1 MREALSTDWTN
12 LRRTVDI
19 RKEVDQSG
27 EEESRRINPERE
39 RQRRRRSPR
48 IRRRIDVRRRPE
60 RRREESTRRISSPE
74 RERQMRRRSPQL
86 RRTVEL
92 RRRTDRRE
100 ERRTRTVSPDQ
111 ERRARRSRERLSR
124 RRRRSPA
131 TGSPTRRSPARS
143 PGDRGPITSNS
154 PNQHGDTT
162 APPSREEEDK
172 VQVPQSTDHQP
183 DVHQLEHPEIVDQPQ
198 AAPPIIL
205 EPLPPLPVVREVTPP
220 PPSSPHPDSL
230 RGLRIPEEDP
240 VRTSKSAALTRR
252 VKYLDE
258 DTKRALRVTELIPQF
273 NRWSKRCANALLK
286 STGAEEAR
294 VALLGSKFK
303 LTPTL
308 RKIRRNIDAS
318 LRKKTPIANGAWFSV
333 NTRGQRLKVTID
345 RVVNTIT
352 EESWQEGRRSNL
364 MKEICKEMN
373 NDLYNMCFF

>member
-1 MREALSTDWTN
+1 M
-12 LRRTVDI
+12 
-19 RKEVDQSG
+19 
-27 EEESRRINPERE
+27 
-39 RQRRRRSPR
+39 RRRSPQ

-60 RRREESTRRISSPE
+60 RRREERRRRISSPE

-86 RRTVEL
+86 RRTEEL

-111 ERRARRSRERLSR
+111 ERRARRSRERLSRR

-273 NRWSKRCANALLK
+273 NRWSKRCADALLK

-303 LTPTL
+303 LTSTL

-333 NTRGQRLKVTID
+333 NTRGQKLKVTID

-352 EESWQEGRRSNL
+352 EGNL
-364 MKEICKEMN
+364 
-373 NDLYNMCFF
+373 